1 MSHFKTNVTN
11 RIVFDNGYSVRFD
24 EATSLGSVFCMI
36 LLKAD
41 NVLVSDFLSNP
52 GKGDGYSSFL
62 TPEDFAEVLYRVSK
76 EAKKE

>member
-1 MSHFKTNVTN
+1 MSHFKTDVAN
-11 RIVFDNGYSVRFD
+11 RFLFDNGYSVRFD
-24 EATSLGSVFCMI
+24 AAPSVGSVFCMVM
-36 LLKAD
+36 LKGES
-41 NVLVSDFLSNP
+41 VSVSDFLSNP